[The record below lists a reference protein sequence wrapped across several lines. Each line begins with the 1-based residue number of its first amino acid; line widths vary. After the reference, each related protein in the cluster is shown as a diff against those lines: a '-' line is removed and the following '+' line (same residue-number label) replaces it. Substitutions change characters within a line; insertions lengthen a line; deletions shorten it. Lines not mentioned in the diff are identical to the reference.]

1 MRKISN
7 PLKVKKQ
14 LHRLT
19 GYKETNTMNKH
30 LLKAILGGM
39 LVGTVLFF
47 AGPFIFIV
55 LLLKFIFTP
64 FGMGRAMAY
73 RGSRGMSFA
82 MADRIRTMSDE
93 AYQQYREKM
102 QQRYSGCHY

>member
-1 MRKISN
+1 
-7 PLKVKKQ
+7 
-14 LHRLT
+14 
-19 GYKETNTMNKH
+19 MNKH

-64 FGMGRAMAY
+64 FGMGRAWGY
-73 RGSRGMSFA
+73 RGRHGMPFA